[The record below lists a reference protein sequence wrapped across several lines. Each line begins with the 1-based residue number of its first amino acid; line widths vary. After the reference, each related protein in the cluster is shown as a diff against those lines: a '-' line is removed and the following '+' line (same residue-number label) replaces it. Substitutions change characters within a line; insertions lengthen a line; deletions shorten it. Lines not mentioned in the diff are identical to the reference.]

1 MDASM
6 LEGSTSIDLMKPER
20 PAQWPNPKLGS
31 ILVWIDEIT
40 SFLYPKA
47 ALEPVNELSTLRRPF
62 IHRFIDR
69 RYS

>member
-6 LEGSTSIDLMKPER
+6 LEGSTSLDLMKPER

-47 ALEPVNELSTLRRPF
+47 ALE
-62 IHRFIDR
+62 R
-69 RYS
+69 RYSSEDVFQAKLNLPFRRAG

>member
-6 LEGSTSIDLMKPER
+6 LEGSTSLDLMKPER

-47 ALEPVNELSTLRRPF
+47 ALEPVNE
-62 IHRFIDR
+62 
-69 RYS
+69 